1 MLLCANL
8 YRLRETVQN
17 IMQDWKRNDQ
27 FCYICFVIFN
37 SIEIIFAYLNCFYL
51 NFKLNLTKHC
61 KVKVVSKFL
70 FWSFEHQR
78 KIMIFKVKILK
89 LRMDELW
96 LMLMLRVVNKS
107 RCLIK
112 SWDIWSNDFSSIR
125 KVLRHFVKR
134 LFVNSKSSETF
145 GKTTLRL

>member
-17 IMQDWKRNDQ
+17 IMQVRKRNDQ

-61 KVKVVSKFL
+61 KVKVISKC
-70 FWSFEHQR
+70 WSFEHQR

-89 LRMDELW
+89 LRMDEL
-96 LMLMLRVVNKS
+96 
-107 RCLIK
+107 
-112 SWDIWSNDFSSIR
+112 
-125 KVLRHFVKR
+125 
-134 LFVNSKSSETF
+134 
-145 GKTTLRL
+145 